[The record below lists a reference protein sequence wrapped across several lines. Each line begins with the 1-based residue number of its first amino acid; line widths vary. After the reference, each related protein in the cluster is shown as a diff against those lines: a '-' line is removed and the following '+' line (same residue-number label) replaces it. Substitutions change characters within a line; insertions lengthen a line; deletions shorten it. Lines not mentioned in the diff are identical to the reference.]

1 MNATIYTRFSPRPDA
16 ATSESCETQRKICEE
31 HARSRGWRIVAVFDD
46 PDRSGADGCREQ
58 LDAAIRAL
66 KKGDVLLVYKWDRI
80 ARDLM
85 LALQYERQI
94 EGRGAHVVAVTG
106 DVPGDNPQ
114 AKFTRHILMAV
125 AELERRM
132 ISERTRNAM
141 RTLQRNGRRMSAP
154 NRTPYGWRIDPGDAK
169 RMVRDERECGI
180 VREIVANRRDG
191 LSYREIAALL
201 NGDPATQPR
210 SGRWAAKTVRAVYL
224 RETDCQKLTGAMK
237 V

>member
-16 ATSESCETQRKICEE
+16 ATSESCETQRRICEE
-31 HARSRGWRIVAVFDD
+31 HALKKGWRVSAVFDD

-58 LDAAIRAL
+58 LDAAIHAL

-94 EGRGAHVVAVTG
+94 ESKGARVEAVTG

-125 AELERRM
+125 AELERKM

-141 RTLQRNGRRMSAP
+141 RSLQRNGRRMCAP
-154 NRTPYGWRIDPGDAK
+154 GRVPYGWRVDPEDGA
-169 RMVRDERECGI
+169 RMVPDERERRI
-180 VREIVANRRDG
+180 VREIVASRKGG
-191 LSYREIAALL
+191 LSYREIAGTL
-201 NGDPATQPR
+201 NGDPDMQAR
-210 SGRWAAKTVRAVYL
+210 CGRWSMKVVRAVYL
-224 RETDCQKLTGAMK
+224 RAVRDG